1 MKTPVLLLMAV
12 ILLQSNTSLSQSIT
26 HTSSFTSYMNVYGFW
41 DYQSSGSLQCIE
53 QDSVNQMYYH
63 AVYLIADSV
72 SANPHPQIIYLFSSN
87 GGAYWFNF
95 GSVGGELN
103 ITGPPSLTLKQDG
116 SAVIAAS
123 VRHLPTHVLM
133 IYIDLVPG
141 IGVFEQFTA
150 PGPLHISPKIQ
161 VIGSNLF
168 LFAVDSISSSIQMI
182 KFDFNTH
189 QWGSW
194 INIVTDPQIG
204 QRFQT
209 AKQKPNKLCIS
220 WIGDSSIVKYR
231 ESTDAGLTF
240 GPINTVF
247 TKEITGS
254 DTVKAFQH
262 IDMVYFNNVP
272 GITFDA
278 IARILPSS
286 SQEGIRKYYHNPKIY
301 FWNTAYGL
309 KVVADTA
316 NYGSFGLPGRNF
328 MISMGK
334 NWTVLC
340 GPSIGTS
347 GSNMYIAYSYA
358 HTNTPFGNY
367 WYDSDIALKYSGNGG
382 NTWATTYTG
391 VMDNV
396 RDDRYLCI
404 VKRNYNPPYY
414 SIGAMYQKDYFP
426 GSYRLGD
433 TTSITRAY
441 PEFTFLYWFL
451 NPVNPINTPYK
462 FSLSQNIPNPFNP
475 KSLIKYEI
483 AKFGRVK
490 LAIYDILGR
499 EISILVNK
507 ELQPGTYEVQ
517 WDGSNYPSG
526 VYFYELIV
534 TDASAPLS
542 ITKKMVL
549 IK

>member
-1 MKTPVLLLMAV
+1 MKTSFHLLL
-12 ILLQSNTSLSQSIT
+12 IIFLLQINSSYCQTIT
-26 HTSSFTSYMNVYGFW
+26 HTNSFTSYMNVYGFW

-63 AVYLIADSV
+63 AVYLWADSV
-72 SANPHPQIIYLFSSN
+72 SANPSQRVKYLFSSN
-87 GGAYWFNF
+87 AGSNWLNF
-95 GSVGGELN
+95 GDV
-103 ITGPPSLTLKQDG
+103 TGQNVRGFPALTLKQDG
-116 SAVIAAS
+116 SAIITMNLRQPS
-123 VRHLPTHVLM
+123 QLK
-133 IYIDLVPG
+133 IFIDLAPG
-141 IGVFEQFTA
+141 IAVFMEYTA
-150 PGPLHISPKIQ
+150 PGPLHFSPKIQ

-168 LFAVDSISSSIQMI
+168 LFAVDSVSSNLQMI
-182 KFDFNTH
+182 KFDLITN
-189 QWGSW
+189 QWSSW
-194 INIVTDPQIG
+194 TNIVTDPQIG
-204 QRFQT
+204 QKFQT
-209 AKQKPNKLCIS
+209 AKQKPNKLCVS

-240 GPINTVF
+240 GPINTIF

-286 SQEGIRKYYHNPKIY
+286 GQEGIRKYYHNPKIY
-301 FWNTAYGL
+301 FWNTTYGL

-316 NYGSFGLPGRNF
+316 NYGGFGLPGRNF

-334 NWTVLC
+334 NWTVLS

-347 GSNMYIAYSYA
+347 GSNMYIAYSYT

-382 NTWATTYTG
+382 NTWASTYTG

-404 VKRNYNPPYY
+404 VKRNYNVPYY

-426 GSYRLGD
+426 GSFRLGD
-433 TTSITRAY
+433 TTAITRAY
-441 PEFTFLYWFL
+441 PEFTFFYWAV
-451 NPVNPINTPYK
+451 NPVNPNNTPLKY
-462 FSLSQNIPNPFNP
+462 SLYQNIPNPFNP

-483 AKFGRVK
+483 AKSGIVK
-490 LAIYDILGR
+490 LVIYDVLGR
-499 EISILVNK
+499 EISTLVNK
-507 ELQPGTYEVQ
+507 EIQPGIYEAE

-526 VYFYELIV
+526 VYFYRIFTEGF
-534 TDASAPLS
+534 TE
-542 ITKKMVL
+542 TKKMIL
-549 IK
+549 LK